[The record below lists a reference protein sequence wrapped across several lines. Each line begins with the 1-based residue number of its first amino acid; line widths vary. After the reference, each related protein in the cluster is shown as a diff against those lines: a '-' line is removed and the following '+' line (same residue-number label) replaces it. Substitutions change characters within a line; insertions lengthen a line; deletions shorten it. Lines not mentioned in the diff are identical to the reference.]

1 MGYILIFTYRIGVIA
16 KKFADIAD
24 QKEKWYGTEYKLED
38 IPDEKIQVSE
48 AISWAGFCEIIC
60 LISAI
65 VIKKCCYS
73 VYRNGRIVDWVRIFI
88 FHQEMSLSQQ
98 ISTLFREKKM

>member
-1 MGYILIFTYRIGVIA
+1 MYILIFTNRIGVIA

-38 IPDEKIQVSE
+38 IPDEKIQVSK

-60 LISAI
+60 LMSAI
-65 VIKKCCYS
+65 VL
-73 VYRNGRIVDWVRIFI
+73 NF
-88 FHQEMSLSQQ
+88 
-98 ISTLFREKKM
+98 